1 MDRQGECHSTHPA
14 FSFAT
19 LQLYMKSKPTRTVPP
34 DSYLPAADFLLLD
47 VAKEEEVQGG
57 IIIPEQARKFLHE
70 GEILKVGPQVS
81 PHFQKGMFVV
91 FSPAS
96 EFRLEIEK
104 DVFVTAVAEP
114 NIILYRD
121 PLQPLFPIPAAVK
134 GNADLL
140 IDRRES
146 KPIRGLEDLP
156 PRNQNPHCGP
166 C

>member
-1 MDRQGECHSTHPA
+1 
-14 FSFAT
+14 
-19 LQLYMKSKPTRTVPP
+19 MKSKPTRTVPP

-47 VAKEEEVQGG
+47 VAKEEEITEGG
-57 IIIPEQARKFLHE
+57 ILIPEQARKFLHE

-121 PLQPLFPIPAAVK
+121 PLQPLFPIPAAD
-134 GNADLL
+134 G
-140 IDRRES
+140 
-146 KPIRGLEDLP
+146 PIKKLEDLSP
-156 PRNQNPHCGP
+156 AQQSEARKKYDKDMGP
-166 C
+166 KLRGPKAHTSYEHR